1 MEEYMHSKIPN
12 KNSESLDYEDV
23 FGGPPRRFSMQEVR
37 VRRSLG
43 DLLASEHGGT
53 PSTLRPKE
61 KLRFSEA
68 SVARRPN
75 LSNNFFDDIF
85 RGDESYSSP
94 TRTHHDWENLL
105 GSSQSWRITSPA
117 IRAELLGTSLPTQSS
132 LPAKWRKAAFSTSV
146 SQNHGQV
153 DGTTNQMNTTRSSSS
168 SFRFYHRSPFA
179 SFSSEDSSSTAT
191 PDPNDNVQSSKKNT
205 NAMESPA
212 SGDRFHFSI
221 YKWAGRGVPVLT
233 PHIERSNVKELST
246 NDRFSRSGGKTEGE
260 FIRKE
265 SPKVMMNQD
274 LSANIVPDSLK
285 TEYGEK
291 ENNGV
296 NLNAA
301 QGKEQECENMNKDEA
316 QVKTPSFR
324 KSFSLESK
332 IMEDLDDPF
341 EDDFL
346 FQELSD
352 DNENVTHGEEDC
364 AEKKALDTKILQW
377 SVGKKGNIRSLLA
390 NLQCV
395 LWPGNGWI
403 PIPLVDLIEVNAVK
417 RAYQKALLRI
427 HPDKLQQNDAT
438 SHHKYTAE
446 KVFDILQEAWDQF
459 NALTPL

>member
-1 MEEYMHSKIPN
+1 MQSKIPN

-37 VRRSLG
+37 VRRSLS

-53 PSTLRPKE
+53 PSTPRPKE

-85 RGDESYSSP
+85 RGDESNSLP
-94 TRTHHDWENLL
+94 TRTHHEWENLF
-105 GSSQSWRITSPA
+105 GSSQSSRITSPA
-117 IRAELLGTSLPTQSS
+117 VRTELFGTSLPTQSS
-132 LPAKWRKAAFSTSV
+132 LPAKWRKAVFSPSV
-146 SQNHGQV
+146 SQNQGQF
-153 DGTTNQMNTTRSSSS
+153 DGTTNQINTSRSSSS
-168 SFRFYHRSPFA
+168 SFRFYHRSPLA

-191 PDPNDNVQSSKKNT
+191 SDPRDHVQSSKNNT

-221 YKWAGRGVPVLT
+221 YKWAGRGIPVLT

-246 NDRFSRSGGKTEGE
+246 NDMFSSSGGKTEGE
-260 FIRKE
+260 FVRKE

-285 TEYGEK
+285 TDYEEK
-291 ENNGV
+291 ENGV

-301 QGKEQECENMNKDEA
+301 QGKEQECENLKKDEA
-316 QVKTPSFR
+316 GPKTPTFR
-324 KSFSLESK
+324 KSFSLESM
-332 IMEDLDDPF
+332 IMENLDDPF

-346 FQELSD
+346 VQELFD
-352 DNENVTHGEEDC
+352 DNENVTQSYEDC
-364 AEKKALDTKILQW
+364 AETKALDTKILQW

-390 NLQCV
+390 NLQFV
-395 LWPGNGWI
+395 LWPGNGWR

-427 HPDKLQQNDAT
+427 HPDKLQQSNAT
-438 SHHKYTAE
+438 SHHKHIAE

-459 NALTPL
+459 NALAPL